1 MNTIVLMKHFL
12 PLFILTGLL
21 FGQENGLSQ
30 QEFTEM
36 CTVMVSSG
44 ILPEGFDIEF
54 RFHIHDK
61 NKDGYVDAEELTEM
75 MQTSLG
81 KKYKSMII
89 QIARE
94 SAKEDFNTGLNWST
108 GSIVAFISS
117 TYIGFEV
124 MFGDYDKFLNIA
136 WPIASWG
143 VLIGPLAVSYL
154 KPVKIPAHRF
164 LELEI
169 KNEEYQNAYR
179 TAYDGVI
186 RNERLKY
193 SLIGTGFSTVVFG
206 SVAAL
211 SFVAIFS
218 VIF

>member
-1 MNTIVLMKHFL
+1 MKHFL

-36 CTVMVSSG
+36 CSVMISSG
-44 ILPEGFDIEF
+44 ELPEGFDIEF
-54 RFHIHDK
+54 RFQIHDK

-94 SAKEDFNTGLNWST
+94 SAKEDFNTGLIWSSV
-108 GSIVAFISS
+108 SIVSFFSGI
-117 TYIGFEV
+117 YVGDDNLMDKGWLIG
-124 MFGDYDKFLNIA
+124 GAIA
-136 WPIASWG
+136 
-143 VLIGPLAVSYL
+143 LIGPPTASYL

-206 SVAAL
+206 GVAAL